1 MAKNRGLLSL
11 SSRGLKHKLMISAAL
26 MSVLPLLVSSY
37 IVSTYVLPRIGFK
50 IDILLALF
58 ISIIIAS
65 IGFFV
70 TKEVFDRVLTVTS
83 DAKLIAAGDLTHKLD
98 IECDDEVGDLGDALN
113 KLTQRI
119 RSNMDELKTYGER
132 TAEIN
137 LGIQKKVIVL
147 SSLLQISSQIS
158 QSENLDDIL
167 KITVEKARLLANSDL
182 AYLFFR
188 DEHQEAFSVR
198 VAEGADSEYL
208 MDIKIEPAEDLM
220 LEIVKS
226 SNKAMVLDKVSASS
240 DAFSSFTREKLNL
253 KNTLAL
259 PVYLH
264 KRVIA
269 LLGVGNT
276 REDFSYSKED
286 IELLDIFSKQIAIA
300 VENDILTRNVRRLE
314 VKDSLTGLYNEAFMR
329 NRLNEEIKR
338 AIAYR
343 RPCSFIVV
351 DIDNFKKY
359 NQSFGSLQAES
370 AIKRIASLIRESVT
384 EIDRVGRIGDDEFA
398 VILPEKNKREAQE
411 VAENIRGKVEFSYS
425 EYVDPIRKITVSA
438 GVSENPL
445 DGITSEELIDKA
457 KELLEIA
464 KNGGRNRVI
473 IFKDR

>member
-37 IVSTYVLPRIGFK
+37 IVSTYVLPRIGLK

-58 ISIIIAS
+58 ISIVIAA

-83 DAKLIAAGDLTHKLD
+83 DAKLIADGDLSHRLS
-98 IECDDEVGDLGDALN
+98 IESDDEVGDLGDALN

-167 KITVEKARLLANSDL
+167 KIAVEKARLLANSDL

-188 DEHQEAFSVR
+188 DEHQEALAVR
-198 VAEGADSEYL
+198 VAEGSDSEYL
-208 MDIKIEPAEDLM
+208 MDIKIDPAEDVM
-220 LEIVKS
+220 LEISKS
-226 SNKAMVLDKVSASS
+226 SNKAMVLDKENASTE
-240 DAFSSFTREKLNL
+240 AFSVFVREKLNL

-259 PVYLH
+259 PVYLR

-286 IELLDIFSKQIAIA
+286 AELLDIFSKQIAIA

-329 NRLNEEIKR
+329 NRLSEEIKR

-359 NQSFGSLQAES
+359 NHSFGSLQAES

-445 DGITSEELIDKA
+445 DGITSEELVGKA
-457 KELLEIA
+457 RELLEIA

>member
-1 MAKNRGLLSL
+1 
-11 SSRGLKHKLMISAAL
+11 
-26 MSVLPLLVSSY
+26 
-37 IVSTYVLPRIGFK
+37 VLPRIGLK
-50 IDILLALF
+50 MDILLALF
-58 ISIIIAS
+58 ISVVIAV

-83 DAKLIAAGDLTHKLD
+83 DAKLIADGDLSHRLN
-98 IECDDEVGDLGDALN
+98 IESDDEVGDLENALN
-113 KLTQRI
+113 KLTHRI
-119 RSNMDELKTYGER
+119 RSNMEELKTYGER

-137 LGIQKKVIVL
+137 LGIQKKVIAL
-147 SSLLQISSQIS
+147 SSLLQISSRIS
-158 QSENLDDIL
+158 QSENLYDIL
-167 KITVEKARLLANSDL
+167 KVVVEKARFLASSDL

-188 DEHQEAFSVR
+188 DEHQEALSVR
-198 VAEGADSEYL
+198 VAEGHGCEYL
-208 MDIKIEPAEDLM
+208 MDITIDPAEDVM
-220 LEIVKS
+220 LEISKS
-226 SNKAMVLDKVSASS
+226 SNKAMVVDKESASS
-240 DAFSSFTREKLNL
+240 EAFSVFVREKLNL

-269 LLGVGNT
+269 FLGVGNT
-276 REDFSYSKED
+276 HRDFSYLKED
-286 IELLDIFSKQIAIA
+286 AELLDIFSKQVAIA
-300 VENDILTRNVRRLE
+300 AENDILTRNVRKLE

-351 DIDNFKKY
+351 DVDNFKRY
-359 NQSFGSLQAES
+359 NHSFGSLQAES
-370 AIKRIASLIRESVT
+370 VIKKIASLIRESVT

-411 VAENIRGKVEFSYS
+411 VAENIREKVESSYR

-445 DGITSEELIDKA
+445 DGITSEELVDKA
-457 KELLEIA
+457 RELLGIA
-464 KNGGRNRVI
+464 KSGGRNRVI